1 MSQNEDYGMFKTV
14 FTEIQMIG
22 EDKYSLDIGAPGVK
36 ILRSAATFLLKAT
49 EMRLEREI
57 SGDGDLLQYGS
68 RMGDPDYR
76 TNLAKFLSEEYDD
89 NVDPKSLFT
98 TSGAT
103 SGLSLLASTFFS
115 SGDYIFTEDPTFY
128 LVNGIVSIDLGL
140 KTVPIP
146 LDDNG
151 INLETLEQEIKRRK
165 PDAFQPTA
173 KRPFWALLYVIT
185 IYQNPTGL
193 CYSKEKCEK
202 LVKIARDYN
211 MLVISDDVYN
221 LLCFEKDGD
230 DFKRAPP
237 RLYQYDVKSD
247 KDYFGNIVSNGSFS
261 KLLGPGLRLGWIEAP
276 TVVLNKLMMNG
287 CLSSSGCLNHYTS
300 GIVGSSLNTDLF
312 NNYLLMVR
320 NTGKEKLDAVTEV
333 LQKHCPKNVK
343 YKIPKGGYFI
353 WIELPSFVDTQEL
366 NEDCKR
372 FHNISCNPGILC
384 SISGGYH
391 NCLRICFMYYSPE
404 ELRNAIKKLLE
415 TIKLRLKR
423 AADNNEVI
431 K

>member
-140 KTVPIP
+140 KTVP
-146 LDDNG
+146 
-151 INLETLEQEIKRRK
+151 K
-165 PDAFQPTA
+165 
-173 KRPFWALLYVIT
+173 
-185 IYQNPTGL
+185 
-193 CYSKEKCEK
+193 KCEK

-384 SISGGYH
+384 SISRGYH